1 MSTQT
6 FAASTR
12 ADLLRLV
19 LVADAAVTGANA
31 VAYVAGALLLDSWL
45 GVPAGA
51 LVAIGAFLAVYSALV
66 LRVATRPELPRT
78 AVAAV
83 IAANAAWAVGSLL
96 ALASDA
102 FTPTTG
108 GQVWIA
114 VQAVAVAGFAALQ
127 WIGLRR
133 APAAPS
139 AG

>member
-1 MSTQT
+1 M
-6 FAASTR
+6 
-12 ADLLRLV
+12 
-19 LVADAAVTGANA
+19 
-31 VAYVAGALLLDSWL
+31 LDSWL

-66 LRVATRPELPRT
+66 MRVATRPDLPRT

-96 ALASDA
+96 ALASDT
-102 FTPTTG
+102 FSPTTG

-114 VQAVAVAGFAALQ
+114 VQAAAVAGFAALQ
-127 WIGLRR
+127 WIGLRG
-133 APAAPS
+133 APAARP